1 MPNRYT
7 SNQSIIQIPE
17 NVKRIVVSMR
27 GGGGAGEYINR
38 INGNPSPGGSG
49 NATTFLGLIAGGGQG
64 GGIGGRNQG
73 GAGGTASTPN
83 YSYSGLT
90 LSNGSNGAVYTG
102 GSPNGGNGTTDQ
114 VTYSSDITHYFDD
127 NSNYTY
133 RQDNSPDIYFYPAG
147 EGSSD
152 APCGA
157 YWWSKHYQVRFN
169 FPYDNTN
176 YNLSITYICS
186 QTAAGGYFSGY
197 ASNIQKYTNGFDIW
211 FCKYRVSGGGTV
223 NSFVRC
229 FGFTTSGSR
238 SSLRG
243 RGGGGGASIS
253 GTLTRED
260 LSSRGLLATQTSLSI
275 GSGGFD
281 NSSNS
286 IAPLAAD
293 GGSGSADIYIEYLA
307 RAEIYSDA
315 TNDTIVQGQSVRIT
329 WRAYGDIDWALV
341 EPGIAPQGSNYTGSV
356 VVTPSS
362 TTTYFVRAYGS
373 IGGTATAEVT
383 VTVLPPPELELNGP
397 VSIDYGSNVTLS
409 YTARH
414 AVTSLTIEPVFFFI
428 DGSTTSGAS
437 YNVSLPIS
445 EYEDDQYTYNI
456 IPWNDRGP
464 SRIEFR
470 LRAVGYSYVANNQT
484 QYLTNSVTF
493 SVPVNIDTTPD
504 LINIPETDDAIKDQD
519 PVYSPEEGSSI
530 TLRVTDIDIPVIISC
545 NFPIQVQIDDDGIWR
560 DLEAT

>member
-1 MPNRYT
+1 MPNTYT

-17 NVKRIVVSMR
+17 NVKRVVVSMV
-27 GGGGAGEYINR
+27 GAGGAGEYINR
-38 INGNPSPGGSG
+38 ITGTPSPGASG
-49 NATTFLGLIAGGGQG
+49 TATTFLGLIAGGGQG

-90 LSNGSNGAVYTG
+90 LSNGASGAVYTAG
-102 GSPNGGNGTTDQ
+102 GNGGNGTTDS
-114 VTYSSDITHYFDD
+114 VSYNSTITHYFDD

-133 RQDNSPDIYFYPAG
+133 RSDTSPDIYFYPSG

-152 APCGA
+152 VPCGD
-157 YWWSKHYQVRFN
+157 YWFSKHYKVRFN

-176 YNLSITYICS
+176 YYLGITYICP

-197 ASNIQKYTNGFDIW
+197 ASNITKYTDGFDVW

-229 FGFTTSGSR
+229 FNFTTSGSR

-243 RGGGGGASIS
+243 RGGGGGASIT

-260 LSSRGLLATQTSLSI
+260 LSSRGLLGTQTSLSI
-275 GSGGFD
+275 GIGGLD
-281 NSSNS
+281 NSTNNV
-286 IAPLAAD
+286 APLAFD
-293 GGSGSADIYIEYLA
+293 GGAGSANIYIEYLA

-315 TNDTIVQGQSVRIT
+315 TDDTIVQGQSVRIT
-329 WRAYGDIDWALV
+329 WRAYGDIEWALV

-356 VVTPSS
+356 VVTPTS

-373 IGGTATAEVT
+373 IGGTATAEVII
-383 VTVLPPPELELNGP
+383 TVLPPPELEINGP
-397 VSIDYGSNVTLS
+397 ISIDYGSDVLLS
-409 YTARH
+409 YTARY
-414 AVTSLTIEPVFFFI
+414 AVTSLTIEPIFYFI
-428 DGSTTSGAS
+428 DGSTTSGAP

-445 EYEDDQYTYNI
+445 EYEDDQYTYNM
-456 IPWNDRGP
+456 IPWGDKGP
-464 SRIEFR
+464 SYIEFK
-470 LRAVGYSYVANNQT
+470 LRAVGYSYVANGQT

-493 SVPVNIDTTPD
+493 SVPVNIDITPD
-504 LINIPETDDAIKDQD
+504 LISIPETDDAIKDQD
-519 PVYSPEEGSSI
+519 PVYSPEEDSSI
-530 TLRVTDIDIPVIISC
+530 TLRVTDIDISVVITC
-545 NFPIQVQIDDDGIWR
+545 DYPIQVQIDDDGIWR
-560 DLEAT
+560 DLEIT